1 MIVNDRHA
9 FIFVHT
15 PKAAGSSLRQVLAP
29 LPGARPDLRHPKT
42 QHETLPE
49 MMARL
54 GLSESD
60 APPGAPDGSPP
71 LADYFRFCFVRN
83 PWSRFLSL
91 HRFLRAKYTKRWPV
105 PETVDELAV
114 LLGDGVDW
122 VSGLHSVRP
131 QSDFAAGTTFA
142 GRYENLA
149 GDMAII
155 GQRLGVSLGGLGEH
169 NSTGSFREDYRTAM
183 TDCTAEFLATR
194 YAKDIARFGYSF
206 G

>member
-1 MIVNDRHA
+1 MIVNDTHR

-29 LPGARPDLRHPKT
+29 LAGARPDLRHSKT

-54 GLSESD
+54 GLSED
-60 APPGAPDGSPP
+60 EALPGAPEGSPP
-71 LADYFRFCFVRN
+71 LSGYFRFCFVRN

-91 HRFLRAKYTKRWPV
+91 HRFLRAKYTTRWPV
-105 PETVDELAV
+105 PETADELAI
-114 LLGDGVDW
+114 LLGDGVEW

-131 QSDFAAGTTFA
+131 QSDFAAGTTFV

-149 GDMAII
+149 GDMGVI
-155 GQRLGVSLGGLGEH
+155 GQQLGMALDGLGEH

-183 TDCTAEFLATR
+183 SEQTAEFLAAH
-194 YAKDIARFGYSF
+194 YAEDIARFSYSF
-206 G
+206 A